1 MNTITEQFNTF
12 TTYYKDQIDNPIN
25 TQMGGQTTTQSQPT
39 QSEPTQSQQNLQTR
53 ISDMQD
59 TNTYTGASTNLFLNI
74 AKLVYEYV
82 ILYSLKIINFF
93 YQRLE
98 TELKSL
104 AGDSQSA
111 SDEID
116 ENRRLLKAIS
126 IVIESPAFQKKWN
139 EFTTIITELVG
150 SLATKIREEIDGE
163 LGAIAND
170 VTELVYTNTKTAVYG
185 AGLGVLDGIC
195 ALPPMMPICE
205 LMIVVGTGSKLSS
218 ESFLTFMRSVSR
230 MANAFSNVFG
240 DTSETFANTIKESLE
255 LYSTITDVL
264 SNTSNIGVNV
274 LNRASET
281 VSSLTPSVREPMAR
295 PSILP
300 PTQPQPTQQPTQ
312 PPILPQP
319 TQPTLPQQG
328 GKRTQS
334 KRKSKRVK
342 KTTRKQTTRKHRN
355 INGKTSV

>member
-12 TTYYKDQIDNPIN
+12 TTYYKDQIDNPNN

-39 QSEPTQSQQNLQTR
+39 QSEPTQSEPTQSQQTLQTR

-274 LNRASET
+274 LNRAS
-281 VSSLTPSVREPMAR
+281 
-295 PSILP
+295 
-300 PTQPQPTQQPTQ
+300 Q
-312 PPILPQP
+312 
-319 TQPTLPQQG
+319 
-328 GKRTQS
+328 
-334 KRKSKRVK
+334 
-342 KTTRKQTTRKHRN
+342 
-355 INGKTSV
+355 

>member
-300 PTQPQPTQQPTQ
+300 PIQQPTQ
-312 PPILPQP
+312 PPIQPP

>member
-53 ISDMQD
+53 ISNMQD

-300 PTQPQPTQQPTQ
+300 PIQQPTQ
-312 PPILPQP
+312 PPIQPP